1 VAAPANDEELLRLM
15 LGGDAQAFE
24 ALYDRRQGGIY
35 RYVLRMTGSPSSA
48 EDITQEVFLS
58 LIRDRS
64 DYEESRGSVKSYLY
78 GMARFRLFRRLQR
91 DRSFI
96 SLDDGDG
103 ADAINFQS
111 NHDPFAELAREQTI
125 DLVRQ
130 AVLTL
135 PEHFRE
141 VVVLCYLQ
149 EMNYADAAEIIE
161 CPIGTV
167 RSRMARARA
176 LLTEKLKMLRAV
188 REETLADSQHFGVR

>member
-1 VAAPANDEELLRLM
+1 MAAPANDEELLRLM

-64 DYEESRGSVKSYLY
+64 DYEPSRGSVKSYLY

-91 DRSFI
+91 DRGFV
-96 SLDDGDG
+96 SLDDES
-103 ADAINFQS
+103 ADDTNDFRS
-111 NHDPFAELAREQTI
+111 HHDPFAEVAREETVE
-125 DLVRQ
+125 LVRQ
-130 AVLTL
+130 AVLSL

-141 VVVLCYLQ
+141 VIVLCYLQ
-149 EMNYADAAEIIE
+149 EMNYSDAAEIID

-167 RSRMARARA
+167 RSRLARARA
-176 LLTEKLKMLRAV
+176 LLTEKLKLLRAV
-188 REETLADSQHFGVR
+188 SNETGANVQSVI

>member
-1 VAAPANDEELLRLM
+1 VAAPANDEDLLRLM

-58 LIRDRS
+58 LVRDRS
-64 DYEESRGSVKSYLY
+64 DYEPSRGSVKSYLY

-91 DRSFI
+91 DRGFV
-96 SLDDGDG
+96 SLDDQS
-103 ADAINFQS
+103 ADDTNDFRS
-111 NHDPFAELAREQTI
+111 HHDPFAEVAREETI
-125 DLVRQ
+125 ELVRQ
-130 AVLTL
+130 AVLSL

-141 VVVLCYLQ
+141 VIVLCYLQ
-149 EMNYADAAEIIE
+149 EMNYADAAEIID

-167 RSRMARARA
+167 RSRLARARA
-176 LLTEKLKMLRAV
+176 LLTEKLKLLRALSN
-188 REETLADSQHFGVR
+188 ETGAKVQSVI

>member
-1 VAAPANDEELLRLM
+1 M

-64 DYEESRGSVKSYLY
+64 DYEPSRGSVKSYLY

-91 DRSFI
+91 DRSFV

-103 ADAINFQS
+103 ADAINFPS

-130 AVLTL
+130 AVLSL

-141 VVVLCYLQ
+141 VIVLCYLQ
-149 EMNYADAAEIIE
+149 EMNYADAAEIID

-167 RSRMARARA
+167 RSRLARARA
-176 LLTEKLKMLRAV
+176 LLTEKLKLLRAV
-188 REETLADSQHFGVR
+188 SNETGARVQSVI

>member
-1 VAAPANDEELLRLM
+1 MAAPANDEELLRLM

-64 DYEESRGSVKSYLY
+64 DYEPSRGSVKSYLY

-91 DRSFI
+91 DRGFVP
-96 SLDDGDG
+96 LDDES
-103 ADAINFQS
+103 ADDINDFRS
-111 NHDPFAELAREQTI
+111 HHDPFAEVAREETI
-125 DLVRQ
+125 ELVRQ
-130 AVLTL
+130 AVLSL

-141 VVVLCYLQ
+141 VIVLCYLQ
-149 EMNYADAAEIIE
+149 EMNYADAAEIID

-167 RSRMARARA
+167 RSRLARARA
-176 LLTEKLKMLRAV
+176 LLTEKLKLLRAV
-188 REETLADSQHFGVR
+188 SNETGAKVQSVI

>member
-1 VAAPANDEELLRLM
+1 MAAPANDEELLRLM

>member
-15 LGGDAQAFE
+15 LGGDAEAFE

-64 DYEESRGSVKSYLY
+64 AYEESRGSVKSYLY

-91 DRSFI
+91 ERNFV
-96 SLDDGDG
+96 SLDGRDGTN
-103 ADAINFQS
+103 AIDFQS
-111 NHDPFAELAREQTI
+111 NHDPFAELAREEAI

-141 VVVLCYLQ
+141 VIVLCCLQ
-149 EMNYADAAEIIE
+149 EMNYADAAEIID
-161 CPIGTV
+161 CPIGTI
-167 RSRMARARA
+167 RSRMARARS
-176 LLTEKLKMLRAV
+176 LLTEKLKLLRAISD
-188 REETLADSQHFGVR
+188 ETGAKAQSVI

>member
-1 VAAPANDEELLRLM
+1 MAAPANDEDLLRLM

-64 DYEESRGSVKSYLY
+64 DYEPSRGSVKSYLY

-91 DRSFI
+91 DRGFV
-96 SLDDGDG
+96 SLDDQS
-103 ADAINFQS
+103 ADDINDFRS
-111 NHDPFAELAREQTI
+111 HHDPFAEVAREETVE
-125 DLVRQ
+125 LVRQ
-130 AVLTL
+130 AVLSL

-141 VVVLCYLQ
+141 VMGSEIEPAERLFRDTYL
-149 EMNYADAAEIIE
+149 A
-161 CPIGTV
+161 
-167 RSRMARARA
+167 
-176 LLTEKLKMLRAV
+176 KLKTVMKPSDF
-188 REETLADSQHFGVR
+188 ADSYVHGAKLDLEEIVLLCTEE

>member
-1 VAAPANDEELLRLM
+1 VAAPANDEDLLRLM

-64 DYEESRGSVKSYLY
+64 DYEPSRGSVKSYLY

-91 DRSFI
+91 DRGFV
-96 SLDDGDG
+96 SLDDQSRD
-103 ADAINFQS
+103 DANDFRS
-111 NHDPFAELAREQTI
+111 HHDPFAEVAREETVE
-125 DLVRQ
+125 LVRQ
-130 AVLTL
+130 AVLSL

-141 VVVLCYLQ
+141 VIVLCYLQ
-149 EMNYADAAEIIE
+149 EMNYADAAEIID

-167 RSRMARARA
+167 RSRLARARA
-176 LLTEKLKMLRAV
+176 LLTEKLKQLRAV
-188 REETLADSQHFGVR
+188 SNETGAKVQTVI

>member
-1 VAAPANDEELLRLM
+1 MAAPANDEDLLRLM

-58 LIRDRS
+58 LVRDRS
-64 DYEESRGSVKSYLY
+64 DYEPSRGSVKSYLY

-91 DRSFI
+91 DRGFV
-96 SLDDGDG
+96 SLDDQS
-103 ADAINFQS
+103 ADDTNDFRS
-111 NHDPFAELAREQTI
+111 HHDPFAEVAREETI
-125 DLVRQ
+125 ELVRQ
-130 AVLTL
+130 AVLSL

-141 VVVLCYLQ
+141 VIVLCYLQ
-149 EMNYADAAEIIE
+149 EMNYADAAEIID

-167 RSRMARARA
+167 RSRLARARA
-176 LLTEKLKMLRAV
+176 LLTEKLKLLRALSN
-188 REETLADSQHFGVR
+188 ETGAKVQSVI

>member
-1 VAAPANDEELLRLM
+1 VAAPANDEDLLRLM
-15 LGGDAQAFE
+15 LGGDAHAFE

-35 RYVLRMTGSPSSA
+35 RYVLRMTGSTSSA

-96 SLDDGDG
+96 SLDDDG

-111 NHDPFAELAREQTI
+111 SHDPFAELAREQTI

>member
-1 VAAPANDEELLRLM
+1 MAAPANDEELLRLM

-35 RYVLRMTGSPSSA
+35 RYVLRMTGSPASA

-96 SLDDGDG
+96 SLDDDG

-111 NHDPFAELAREQTI
+111 SHDPFAELAREQTI

>member
-1 VAAPANDEELLRLM
+1 M

-48 EDITQEVFLS
+48 EDITHEVFLS

-64 DYEESRGSVKSYLY
+64 DYEPTRGSVKSYLY

-91 DRSFI
+91 DRGFV
-96 SLDDGDG
+96 SLEDQSAGD
-103 ADAINFQS
+103 S
-111 NHDPFAELAREQTI
+111 NDFRSHHDPFAEVVREETI
-125 DLVRQ
+125 ELVRQ
-130 AVLTL
+130 AVLSL

-141 VVVLCYLQ
+141 VIVLCYLQ
-149 EMNYADAAEIIE
+149 EMNYADAAEIID

-167 RSRMARARA
+167 RSRLARARA
-176 LLTEKLKMLRAV
+176 LLTEKLKLLRAV
-188 REETLADSQHFGVR
+188 GTETGAKVQSAI

>member
-1 VAAPANDEELLRLM
+1 VAAPANDEDLLRLM

-96 SLDDGDG
+96 SLDDDG

-111 NHDPFAELAREQTI
+111 SHDPFAELAREQTI

>member
-1 VAAPANDEELLRLM
+1 VTAPANDEELLRLM
-15 LGGDAQAFE
+15 LGGDAHAFE

-35 RYVLRMTGSPSSA
+35 RYVLRMTGSSSSA

-91 DRSFI
+91 ERSFV

-167 RSRMARARA
+167 RSRMARARV

>member
-1 VAAPANDEELLRLM
+1 VTAPANDEELLRLM
-15 LGGDAQAFE
+15 LGGDAHAFE

-35 RYVLRMTGSPSSA
+35 RYVLRMTGSSSSA

-91 DRSFI
+91 ERSFV

-103 ADAINFQS
+103 AEAINFQS

-125 DLVRQ
+125 ELVRQ

-167 RSRMARARA
+167 RSRMARARV
-176 LLTEKLKMLRAV
+176 LLTEKLRMLRAV

>member
-1 VAAPANDEELLRLM
+1 MAAPDNDEELLRLM
-15 LGGDAQAFE
+15 LGGDAHAFE

-91 DRSFI
+91 DRSFV

-103 ADAINFQS
+103 AEAINFES

-125 DLVRQ
+125 ELVRQ

-188 REETLADSQHFGVR
+188 SEETLADSQHFGVR

>member
-1 VAAPANDEELLRLM
+1 VTAPANDEELLRLM
-15 LGGDAQAFE
+15 LGGDAHAFE

-35 RYVLRMTGSPSSA
+35 RYVLRMTGSSSSA

-91 DRSFI
+91 ERSFV

-103 ADAINFQS
+103 AEAINFQS

-167 RSRMARARA
+167 RSRMARARV
-176 LLTEKLKMLRAV
+176 LLTEKLRMLRAV

>member
-1 VAAPANDEELLRLM
+1 VTAPANDEELLRLM
-15 LGGDAQAFE
+15 LGGDAHAFE

-35 RYVLRMTGSPSSA
+35 RYVLRMTGSSSSA

-91 DRSFI
+91 ERSFV

-103 ADAINFQS
+103 AEAINFQS

-176 LLTEKLKMLRAV
+176 LLTEKLKMLRAL
-188 REETLADSQHFGVR
+188 REETIADSQHFGVR

>member
-1 VAAPANDEELLRLM
+1 M

-64 DYEESRGSVKSYLY
+64 DYEPSRGSVKSYLY

-91 DRSFI
+91 DRGFV
-96 SLDDGDG
+96 SLDDQSGD
-103 ADAINFQS
+103 DANDFRS
-111 NHDPFAELAREQTI
+111 HHDPFAEVAREETVE
-125 DLVRQ
+125 LVRQ
-130 AVLTL
+130 AVLSL

-141 VVVLCYLQ
+141 VIVLCYLQ
-149 EMNYADAAEIIE
+149 EMNYSDAAEIID

-167 RSRMARARA
+167 RSRLARARA
-176 LLTEKLKMLRAV
+176 LLTEKLKLLRAV
-188 REETLADSQHFGVR
+188 SNETGAKVQSVI

>member
-1 VAAPANDEELLRLM
+1 VTAPANDEELLRLM
-15 LGGDAQAFE
+15 LGGDAHAFE

-35 RYVLRMTGSPSSA
+35 RYVLRMTGTSSSA

-91 DRSFI
+91 ERSFV

-103 ADAINFQS
+103 AEAINFQS

-167 RSRMARARA
+167 RSRMARARV

>member
-1 VAAPANDEELLRLM
+1 M

-35 RYVLRMTGSPSSA
+35 RYVLRMTGSPASA

-78 GMARFRLFRRLQR
+78 GMARFRLFRRMQR
-91 DRSFI
+91 ERTFV
-96 SLDDGDG
+96 SLDASDEDEPT
-103 ADAINFQS
+103 DFRS
-111 NHDPFAELAREQTI
+111 ECDPFAELEREETI
-125 DLVRQ
+125 GLVRQ

-141 VVVLCYLQ
+141 VIVLCYLQ
-149 EMNYADAAEIIE
+149 EMNYADAAEIID
-161 CPIGTV
+161 CPVGTI

-176 LLTEKLKMLRAV
+176 LLTEKLKLLRAV
-188 REETLADSQHFGVR
+188 SNETSAKAQPVI

>member
-64 DYEESRGSVKSYLY
+64 DYEPSRGSVKSYLY

-91 DRSFI
+91 DRSFV

-111 NHDPFAELAREQTI
+111 SHDPFAELAREQTI

-188 REETLADSQHFGVR
+188 RDETLADSQHFGVR